1 MKSWGVAEARRLKQ
15 PGELAGP
22 MATER
27 KFSRFNPVARAMT
40 THEIPESG
48 FCLSAFLVIGES
60 GHPENILMGHLDPAA
75 PWDHVGALDPERA
88 EANSKGW
95 MLPSSHLMI
104 GESPQAAAERILK
117 EQLGLPALPLKGPFV
132 FSEVYGPK
140 NTWDLEFI
148 FVGER
153 DQVGQHP
160 VWREL
165 SFVDVNATPREE
177 IARYHEDR
185 SEERGQRTDAPEG
198 RVAISTAPS
207 KQ

>member
-1 MKSWGVAEARRLKQ
+1 LKQ

-117 EQLGLPALPLKGPFV
+117 EQLGLPALPLKGRSCSQKCTGRRITGTSSSSSSG
-132 FSEVYGPK
+132 SEIKSDSIPS
-140 NTWDLEFI
+140 
-148 FVGER
+148 GESCR
-153 DQVGQHP
+153 
-160 VWREL
+160 L
-165 SFVDVNATPREE
+165 ST
-177 IARYHEDR
+177 
-185 SEERGQRTDAPEG
+185 
-198 RVAISTAPS
+198 
-207 KQ
+207 